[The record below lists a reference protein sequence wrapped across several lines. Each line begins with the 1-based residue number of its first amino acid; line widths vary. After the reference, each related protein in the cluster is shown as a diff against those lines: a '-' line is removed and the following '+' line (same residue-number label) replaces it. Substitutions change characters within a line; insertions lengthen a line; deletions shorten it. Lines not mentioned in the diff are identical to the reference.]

1 MKKILAYSVIAIS
14 TLTGC
19 ATTGNVVLVNQ
30 FNLAEASIVFKDGSN
45 TVKGSALLRQAG
57 GGVVTCAGNEVS
69 LIASTSYSNE
79 RMLALYRN
87 TEKGYRPIQLSFA
100 KTFFANE
107 NLEYQKTIRNTTCD
121 AQGFFKYE
129 KVPDGDYFVVTTI
142 TWKSSAYSF
151 EGGSLMQKVRVKSGE
166 IKEIVL
172 ASS

>member
-1 MKKILAYSVIAIS
+1 
-14 TLTGC
+14 
-19 ATTGNVVLVNQ
+19 
-30 FNLAEASIVFKDGSN
+30 
-45 TVKGSALLRQAG
+45 
-57 GGVVTCAGNEVS
+57 
-69 LIASTSYSNE
+69 
-79 RMLALYRN
+79 MLALYRY